1 MINHRFLYDIVYR
14 VENKETEENTT
25 TYLDFL
31 VATNMELFFYFLVL
45 LCCFEGE
52 IKTQKEIL
60 EILDL
65 SSSAISISRDKIMKK
80 L

>member
-31 VATNMELFFYFLVL
+31 VATNMELFFTFWFYCVVL
-45 LCCFEGE
+45 
-52 IKTQKEIL
+52 KAK
-60 EILDL
+60 
-65 SSSAISISRDKIMKK
+65 
-80 L
+80 